1 MSPSNSMIRVRVLA
15 VIALLSTLSVYA
27 SSGHDVTTPAFG
39 PTSYP
44 VRDPLV
50 ATNGD
55 TFLTLWTTDALA
67 HGKFIYG
74 SVADAGGHRTAHAS
88 FRLLPMSAELVDLTA
103 FGSDYLVLW
112 QTTSGLHSSVV
123 SGAGVVLRDGPV
135 ISPPTTQFVHVHTNG
150 RTVLFTYHTNGPLAW
165 PTETRA
171 QLISIEGAAIG
182 SPILLGDQALQT
194 ATPFGDDYVTFT
206 TEASGTYFLRLDKTG
221 RVVVPK
227 RLIATTRSLQD
238 VVAATDG
245 SGILVATLGMFMA
258 LSGDGTVLNTRSVE
272 PEPGSESSLIWTSDS
287 YLHIRRNAFGS
298 IAQRLDRLGVP
309 LGNPLTFDAGVS
321 GAATHDGVVYA
332 AGQTEDRGNVGF
344 ALTAGNELL
353 NGAGEVLS
361 VTPAV
366 QTAAVLAS
374 EGVDFLTGWAE
385 EVGQSHSFN
394 VARVGRSA
402 VPIDAQ
408 QTDLG
413 PVEPPE
419 LPWLLSLDATGAH
432 HNVVCAGSICLAVW
446 EDSDNIRGRRI
457 IAGTA
462 DASSFVIGP
471 GHISDQAVVW
481 NGRGFYVVWNGPGP
495 NSATVLT
502 TGVITERAQ
511 LTGSIYGGPPKV
523 AWDGQR
529 YLFMSTFDARSC
541 DCQDARSSISFYR
554 LAADGELIEDG
565 FFFDDSIDAHLAANG
580 LDFLVIYDHHPPIDD
595 YHKLTTVVSEVATR
609 RIVVTDT
616 ALQIS
621 PAIPLFQWFAPTSS
635 SVPWNGQDYIAAW
648 RYGSGSTWWLASARV
663 NPSAFPDRR
672 VTASGVPDS
681 QVAPA
686 IASNASGE
694 SVIVASES
702 PTPGEPARLRAYA
715 EADLDS
721 LPPLPSA
728 PYGVSVTT
736 TASTTIVTAPTTTVS
751 WQSDGV
757 DVAGFAVV
765 RTSTDYWDNGTV
777 IATAAAN
784 ERSVVIT
791 GPPSVRVL
799 AFNAR
804 GLSEV
809 GVTTPRRRAIR

>member
-1 MSPSNSMIRVRVLA
+1 M
-15 VIALLSTLSVYA
+15 
-27 SSGHDVTTPAFG
+27 
-39 PTSYP
+39 
-44 VRDPLV
+44 
-50 ATNGD
+50 
-55 TFLTLWTTDALA
+55 
-67 HGKFIYG
+67 
-74 SVADAGGHRTAHAS
+74 
-88 FRLLPMSAELVDLTA
+88 
-103 FGSDYLVLW
+103 
-112 QTTSGLHSSVV
+112 
-123 SGAGVVLRDGPV
+123 
-135 ISPPTTQFVHVHTNG
+135 
-150 RTVLFTYHTNGPLAW
+150 LFTYHTNGPLSS

-171 QLISIEGAAIG
+171 QLTSIEGAAIG
-182 SPILLGDQALQT
+182 PPILLGDQALQT

-245 SGILVATLGMFMA
+245 SGILVATLGMFIA

-272 PEPGSESSLIWTSDS
+272 LEPGSESSLIWTGDS

-298 IAQRLDRLGVP
+298 IAQRLDPLGMP

-321 GAATHDGVVYA
+321 SAATHDGVVYA
-332 AGQTEDRGNVGF
+332 AGRTEDRGNVGF
-344 ALTAGNELL
+344 ALTTGNAPL

-361 VTPAV
+361 VTPSV
-366 QTAAVLAS
+366 QTAPVLAS
-374 EGVDFLTGWAE
+374 DGVDFLTGWEE

-394 VARVGRSA
+394 VARVSRSA

-419 LPWLLSLDATGAH
+419 LPRSLSLDATGAH
-432 HNVVCAGSICLAVW
+432 HNVACAGSICLAVW
-446 EDSDNIRGRRI
+446 EDNGNIRGRRI
-457 IAGTA
+457 IAGSA
-462 DASSFVIGP
+462 EASSFVIGS
-471 GHISDQAVVW
+471 GQISDQAVVW
-481 NGRGFYVVWNGPGP
+481 NGRGFYVVWSGPGQ
-495 NSATVLT
+495 NAATVLT

-511 LTGSIYGGPPKV
+511 VTLDYGPPKV

-529 YLFMSTFDARSC
+529 YLFMSTTDARFC
-541 DCQDARSSISFYR
+541 DCQDLRSSIGFYT
-554 LAADGELIEDG
+554 LAADGELFGQAG
-565 FFFDDSIDAHLAANG
+565 FFFVNFMDAHLAASDH
-580 LDFLVIYDHHPPIDD
+580 DFLVIYDHRPP
-595 YHKLTTVVSEVATR
+595 TTLVSEVATR

-616 ALQIS
+616 TLQIG

-635 SVPWNGQDYIAAW
+635 SVTWNGQDYIAAW
-648 RYGSGSTWWLASARV
+648 RYGNGSTWWITSARV
-663 NPSAFPDRR
+663 STSAFPDRR
-672 VTASGVPDS
+672 VTASGVPDR
-681 QVAPA
+681 QVTPA

-736 TASTTIVTAPTTTVS
+736 TASTTIVIAPTITVS
-751 WQSDGV
+751 WQSDGG
-757 DVAGFAVV
+757 DVAGFVVV
-765 RTSTDYWDNGTV
+765 RSNTDYWDNGTV

-809 GVTTPRRRAIR
+809 GVTSPRRRASR

>member
-1 MSPSNSMIRVRVLA
+1 MIRVPVLA
-15 VIALLSTLSVYA
+15 VIGLLSTLAAYA

-39 PTSYP
+39 PTSYA

-55 TFLTLWTTDALA
+55 TFLTLWTIDSNPTETSTT
-67 HGKFIYG
+67 GKFIYG
-74 SVADAGGHRTAHAS
+74 AVADAGGHRTAQAS

-112 QTTSGLHSSVV
+112 QSGSGLHSSVV
-123 SGAGVVLRDGPV
+123 SGAGAVLRDGPT

-150 RTVLFTYHTNGPLAW
+150 RTVLFTYHTNGPLSW

-171 QLISIEGAAIG
+171 QLTSIEGAAIG
-182 SPILLGDQALQT
+182 PPILLGDQALQT
-194 ATPFGDDYVTFT
+194 ATPFGDDYITIT
-206 TEASGTYFLRLDKTG
+206 TEQNGTYFLRLDKSG
-221 RVVVPK
+221 KIVVPK
-227 RLIATTRSLQD
+227 RLIAPTQSLQN
-238 VVAATDG
+238 VVAASSG
-245 SGILVATLGMFMA
+245 SEILVATLGMFIA

-272 PEPGSESSLIWTSDS
+272 PEPGSESALIWTGDS

-298 IAQRLDRLGVP
+298 VAQRLDRLGMP

-321 GAATHDGVVYA
+321 SAATHDGVVYA

-344 ALTAGNELL
+344 ALTTGNAPL

-361 VTPAV
+361 VTPSV
-366 QTAAVLAS
+366 QTAPVLAS
-374 EGVDFLTGWAE
+374 DGVDFLTGWAE
-385 EVGQSHSFN
+385 EVGHSRSFN
-394 VARVGRSA
+394 VARVSRSA

-413 PVEPPE
+413 SVEPPE
-419 LPWLLSLDATGAH
+419 LPGSLSLDATGAH
-432 HNVVCAGSICLAVW
+432 HNLVCAGSICLAVW
-446 EDSDNIRGRRI
+446 EDNDNIRGRRI
-457 IAGTA
+457 IAGSA
-462 DASSFVIGP
+462 DASSFVIGS

-481 NGRGFYVVWNGPGP
+481 NGRGFYVVWSAPGL

-511 LTGSIYGGPPKV
+511 LTAGLDYSPPKV

-529 YLFMSTFDARSC
+529 YLLMSNFDTRYC
-541 DCQDARSSISFYR
+541 DCQDLRSSIGFYA
-554 LAADGELIEDG
+554 LTADGKLVGQDG
-565 FFFDDSIDAHLAANG
+565 SFFANFMDAHLAANG
-580 LDFLVIYDHHPPIDD
+580 HDFLVIYDHQPLIDD
-595 YHKLTTVVSEVATR
+595 YHHLTTVVSEVATR

-616 ALQIS
+616 ALQIG
-621 PAIPLFQWFAPTSS
+621 PAIPLFQWFGPTSS
-635 SVPWNGQDYIAAW
+635 SVTWNGQDYIAAW
-648 RYGSGSTWWLASARV
+648 SYGNGSTWWLTSARV
-663 NPSAFPDRR
+663 SASAFPDRL
-672 VTASGVPDS
+672 VTASGIPDR
-681 QVAPA
+681 QVTPA

-715 EADLDS
+715 EGELDS

-736 TASTTIVTAPTTTVS
+736 TASTTTVS
-751 WQSDGV
+751 WQSDGG
-757 DVAGFAVV
+757 DVAGFVVV
-765 RTSTDYWDNGTV
+765 RSSTDYWDNGTV
-777 IATAAAN
+777 IASAAAN

-791 GPPSVRVL
+791 GPPSVQVR

-809 GVTTPRRRAIR
+809 GVTTPRRRASR